1 MRVVIRSQSLRKQQ
15 YPYVEGLRAKSVFFA
30 FFVRPHILAQRRSGS
45 CGGCTMSGSHD
56 RGLRV
61 ARQAWLTSLT
71 MVMLLLLPPVR
82 RLVTRLV
89 PPGNGPSKDVRENGF
104 FTVRAVGVAKP
115 KVGAVTQVQTQTQTQ
130 TQAKAG
136 KRGARIRRDE
146 GPGSGGKERESSPP
160 DRLKRQSEQ
169 V

>member
-1 MRVVIRSQSLRKQQ
+1 MWLTTFFLSPGNMRVVIRSQSLRKQQ

-89 PPGNGPSKDVRENGF
+89 QGRARERLLHRPCRRRRQAQG
-104 FTVRAVGVAKP
+104 RCRDA
-115 KVGAVTQVQTQTQTQ
+115 GAD
-130 TQAKAG
+130 ADADADAG
-136 KRGARIRRDE
+136 EGREEGGAN
-146 GPGSGGKERESSPP
+146 
-160 DRLKRQSEQ
+160 
-169 V
+169 

>member
-71 MVMLLLLPPVR
+71 MVMLL
-82 RLVTRLV
+82 V

-115 KVGAVTQVQTQTQTQ
+115 KVGAVTQVQTQTQTH
-130 TQAKAG
+130 TLAKAG